1 MRVSSR
7 SPLFWAGAIAV
18 LTVLALVAVAAV
30 TAATTRERTLANE
43 TANLQQVSLSLAEHA
58 HRMLFGADLL
68 VSSVEDQ
75 MAAQGVHT
83 PQAFRAFG
91 GTRDMHRT
99 LHDAVI
105 LTADVD
111 AISLVDAEGRLI
123 NSSRTF
129 PVPNLVLSDRD
140 YYTLLRDQPA
150 TALLISAPVKNR
162 VTGQDSIFLARRVS
176 AADGSFLGLITA
188 SITVSRLTR
197 LFGAVLHG
205 QGDSL
210 SLVRRDGTLLMREP
224 AVEGLSVTPAELARF
239 TQETLARG
247 EEGTLRSPATGPGGT
262 PEIVALQ
269 AVRGY
274 PLAVQATV
282 PESVV
287 LAQWRQLARLIALFT
302 LGGAALVLALGLT
315 LLRQWR
321 LQLQVLET
329 TRLRQLNDELRA
341 TVADRE
347 RAERALQRAY
357 GENRAVTE
365 AVNDNLFMVDRAG
378 RLVWWN
384 RHVEACTGL
393 SAQELRGLSAT
404 ELVDA
409 RDRAAMAQAVA
420 RVFSDGQG
428 IVEARLLTVAGPV
441 DYQFNGVRVLDD
453 QGRPLGVASS
463 GRDISERKRNEEA
476 LRRLNEELEER
487 VAQRTTQLL
496 AAKDEAERA
505 NQAKSDFLSRMSHE
519 LRTPMNAVLGFAQL
533 LEMDGAHPLSDE
545 QREYARHIR
554 RAGDHLLT
562 LINDVLDLA
571 QVEAG
576 RLSVRLE
583 PVLLAGVIDDSLE
596 LLGDRAN
603 ARGISIAVHPGD
615 GSARVLADRLRLK
628 QVILNLLSNAVKYN
642 SEQGAVTLA
651 WSSDGGPLRLNI
663 TDTGAGLTADQL
675 ARLFM
680 PFERLDA
687 HMIAVEGTGIGLALS
702 KHLMRL
708 MGGEIGVD
716 SRPGAGSTFWIT
728 LPLAPA
734 AESPSPVPGEPG
746 AVPLPAPGAS
756 PGRPRQVLCIE
767 DNAANMALVGEAL
780 ARHAGLQLIA
790 AADAGSGL
798 ALARAQRPDLIL
810 LDINLPGMDG
820 WTVMNLLQTD
830 ESTRGI
836 PVVAITANA
845 MPRDIERGRLAG
857 FATYLT
863 KPLDIAHFDRLL
875 EQVLSAAAR
884 TSPSVA
890 DAAAATPSSLQPGD

>member
-7 SPLFWAGAIAV
+7 SPLFWVGATAV

-43 TANLQQVSLSLAEHA
+43 TTNRQQLSLSLAEHA

-75 MAAQGVHT
+75 LAAQGVDT
-83 PQAFRAFG
+83 PQAFRTYG
-91 GTRDMHRT
+91 GTRDMHRA

-111 AISLVDAEGRLI
+111 AISLVDADGRLL
-123 NSSRTF
+123 NTSRTY
-129 PVPNLVLSDRD
+129 PVPNLALADRD
-140 YYTLLRDQPA
+140 YYTLLRDQPR
-150 TALLISAPVKNR
+150 TPLVISAPVKNR
-162 VTGQDSIFLARRVS
+162 VTGQESIFLARRVS

-188 SITVSRLTR
+188 SITVSSLTR
-197 LFGAVLHG
+197 LFAAVLNG
-205 QGDSL
+205 QDDSL
-210 SLVRRDGTLLMREP
+210 SLVRRDGTLLIREP
-224 AVEGLSVTPAELARF
+224 AAEGLSAMPAELVRF

-247 EEGTLRSPATGPGGT
+247 EAGTLYSPSTGPGGT
-262 PEIVALQ
+262 PEIVALH

-274 PLAVQATV
+274 PLAIQATV

-321 LQLQVLET
+321 MQLQVLESA
-329 TRLRQLNDELRA
+329 RLRQLNDELRA

-347 RAERALQRAY
+347 RAEQALQRAY

-365 AVNDNLFMVDRAG
+365 AVNDNLFMVDATG

-384 RHVEACTGL
+384 RHVETCTGR
-393 SAQELRGLSAT
+393 SAQELRGLFAT
-404 ELVDA
+404 ELVDV
-409 RDRAAMAQAVA
+409 RDRAAMAKAVT

-453 QGRPLGVASS
+453 HGRLLGMASS

-487 VAQRTTQLL
+487 VAHRTTQLL

-505 NQAKSDFLSRMSHE
+505 NLAKSDFLSRMSHE

-533 LEMDGAHPLSDE
+533 LEMDGARALSDE

-554 RAGDHLLT
+554 RAGDHLLA

-576 RLSVRLE
+576 KLSVRLE
-583 PVLLAGVIDDSLE
+583 PVLLASVIDDSLE
-596 LLGDRAN
+596 LLRDRAR
-603 ARGISIAVHPGD
+603 ARGISIDVHSSD
-615 GSARVLADRLRLK
+615 GPARVLADRMRLK
-628 QVILNLLSNAVKYN
+628 QVVLNLLSNAVKYN
-642 SEQGAVTLA
+642 CERGAVTLA
-651 WSSDGGPLRLNI
+651 WSVEGGALRLNI
-663 TDTGAGLTADQL
+663 TDTGAGLTAEQL
-675 ARLFM
+675 PRLFM

-708 MGGEIGVD
+708 MAGDIGVE
-716 SRPGAGSTFWIT
+716 SRPGVGSTFWIT

-734 AESPSPVPGEPG
+734 AASPAPVPGEPG
-746 AVPLPAPGAS
+746 AVPLPAPGAW
-756 PGRPRQVLCIE
+756 PGRASQVLCIE
-767 DNAANMALVGEAL
+767 DNAANMALIEEAL
-780 ARHAGLQLIA
+780 ARHADLQLIA
-790 AADAGSGL
+790 AIDADSGL
-798 ALARAQRPDLIL
+798 ALARTRRPDLIL
-810 LDINLPGMDG
+810 LDINLPGTDG
-820 WTVMNLLQTD
+820 WAVMASLQAD
-830 ESTRGI
+830 ESMRGI

-845 MPRDIERGRLAG
+845 MPADLERGRVAG
-857 FATYLT
+857 FAAYLT
-863 KPLDIAHFDRLL
+863 KPLDIGHFDRVLAQLL
-875 EQVLSAAAR
+875 RAAAGA
-884 TSPSVA
+884 P
-890 DAAAATPSSLQPGD
+890 AATPSSLQPGD